1 MTSHSPDIIN
11 FLGIA
16 IQGKYLQ
23 GKIENSPKR
32 NELLTRLY
40 DLVPEKSL
48 LSEADLIIYELNEL
62 NGSIKKLDTIAGIP
76 SDNNYL
82 NNSLAEGNEL
92 FDSLFELE
100 QEL

>member
-1 MTSHSPDIIN
+1 MTTHSPYIIN

-23 GKIENSPKR
+23 EKIENSPNKT
-32 NELLTRLY
+32 ESLTRLY
-40 DLVPEKSL
+40 NLVPEKSL
-48 LSEADLIIYELNEL
+48 LSEDDVIIYELNEL
-62 NGSIKKLDTIAGIP
+62 DGSIKRLDTIAGIP

-92 FDSLFELE
+92 FDSLLELE